1 MVVLIL
7 TACPTGL
14 RGYLTR
20 WLLEVSPGVFVGHV
34 TARVRDLLWQEVTAN
49 AKDGRAIMVHS
60 VRGEQRL
67 SFKVHRHD
75 WQPTDFD
82 GIDLMMRPID
92 PTATGGGMRRGW
104 SKASRYRR
112 AKGSSESKK

>member
-60 VRGEQRL
+60 VRVNNGSR
-67 SFKVHRHD
+67 SRCIATTGNP
-75 WQPTDFD
+75 PTS
-82 GIDLMMRPID
+82 
-92 PTATGGGMRRGW
+92 TASTL
-104 SKASRYRR
+104 
-112 AKGSSESKK
+112 